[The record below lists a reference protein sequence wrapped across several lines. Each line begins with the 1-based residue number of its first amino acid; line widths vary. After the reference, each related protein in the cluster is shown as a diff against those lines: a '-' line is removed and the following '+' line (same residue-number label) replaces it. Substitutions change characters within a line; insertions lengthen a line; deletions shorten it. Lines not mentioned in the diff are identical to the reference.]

1 MNTTNPVPKTN
12 KLKTPRNNSPNG
24 LSVQLS
30 DMKRLKLNKRRRIR
44 TLYLDKDEE
53 AL

>member
-1 MNTTNPVPKTN
+1 MNTKNPVPKTHR
-12 KLKTPRNNSPNG
+12 LKTPRNNGPNG

-30 DMKRLKLNKRRRIR
+30 DMKSLKLNKRRRVT